1 MKPMSIYCGDVPDDF
16 GNAAGEKNPA
26 PETGTAARQ
35 LAFTVKLHNMWEIR
49 KHPVVPT
56 VLHFMERCVEVPGN
70 FIHTIPTVYTN
81 FTTAGTRTK
90 IEEEK

>member
-1 MKPMSIYCGDVPDDF
+1 MTLELDRR
-16 GNAAGEKNPA
+16 EKST
-26 PETGTAARQ
+26 PETGTGARQ
-35 LAFTVKLHNMWEIR
+35 LAFTVSCTTCGRFR

-81 FTTAGTRTK
+81 FTTAGIRTK